1 MLPWWILLSIPDKGG
16 KLWSGKLMIK
26 DKNVGYKY
34 QSKFFRA
41 LAFDRTVVGA
51 SGADAGDDADNLEE
65 VGATGFMAW
74 QFAGGDD
81 QIHLSMPTP
90 TDIDWDNSVFYR
102 VIWAAA
108 AGPSGADTFALKA
121 DEVAFG
127 TAPKV
132 ASGDVDSLT
141 AFATLTDTPGA
152 TNVPLATP
160 WGKADSSTSGGIT
173 GTKDMLR
180 IFIDCTTDNTSSNDP
195 RLIGLEL
202 KYLPKLTD
210 GPQVNVL
217 PNPTDA

>member
-1 MLPWWILLSIPDKGG
+1 
-16 KLWSGKLMIK
+16 MIK
-26 DKNVGYKY
+26 DRNIDYKY
-34 QSKFFRA
+34 QSMYFPA
-41 LAFDRTVVGA
+41 AAFDRLVDGPG
-51 SGADAGDDADNLEE
+51 GADAGDDAENLEE
-65 VGATGFMAW
+65 VATTGFMAW

-81 QIHLSMPTP
+81 QIHVSLPTP

-108 AGPSGADTFALKA
+108 SAGGASETFVLKA

-132 ASGDVDSLT
+132 ASADVDALT

-152 TNVPLATP
+152 INVPLATP
-160 WGKADSSTSGGIT
+160 WGKADSSTTGGIA
-173 GTKDMLR
+173 GTSDVLR
-180 IFIDCTTDNTSSNDP
+180 IFVDCTTDSANDP

-210 GPQVNVL
+210 GPQANDNVD
-217 PNPTDA
+217 PTDA